1 MLYPDVHP
9 LYPQSMQMLHPSAKI
24 SLFLH
29 TGHKVSS
36 LSSSTTVCVIL
47 RESSSLTADNALLI

>member
-1 MLYPDVHP
+1 VLYPDVHP
-9 LYPQSMQMLHPSAKI
+9 LYPQSMQILQPSAKI

-36 LSSSTTVCVIL
+36 FSCSVTVCGIL
-47 RESSSLTADNALLI
+47 CVSSSLTADNALLI